1 MKFKMVEELTI
12 EQQEV
17 SLICSIFNVSKSGY
31 YKWLTRPLSN
41 RKKDNIR
48 LWDKIKKHWED
59 SRETYGKLRIKAAL
73 KNENESVSKNR
84 IGKLM
89 KENNIQGVGKKK
101 FKPQTT
107 DSNHNYKVADR
118 IFKIEEANEQVK
130 IPNQYWGAD
139 ITYIPTKEGWLYLSI
154 IIDFKT
160 RKIAGY
166 SMKDTMPAG
175 LIDET
180 IEMAVKRQGITLN
193 NNLIFHSDRGSQYA
207 SDLIKEKLKL
217 LNIKASMSRK
227 GNCYDNAMTETF
239 FKTLKSELI
248 YREKFLT
255 KEEARAAIFEYIEV
269 WYNRKRLHS
278 SLDYKT
284 PEAYEREINL
294 AA

>member
-1 MKFKMVEELTI
+1 MVEELSI

-17 SLICSIFNVSKSGY
+17 SLTCNIFNVSKSGY
-31 YKWLTRPLSN
+31 YKWLTRPLSS

-48 LWDKIKKHWED
+48 LWEKIKTHWED
-59 SRETYGKLRIKAAL
+59 SRESYGKLRIQAAL

-118 IFKIEEANEQVK
+118 IFKIEDAKEQVTK
-130 IPNQYWGAD
+130 SNQYWGAD
-139 ITYIPTKEGWLYLSI
+139 ITYIPTNEGWLYLSV

-160 RKIAGY
+160 REIAGY
-166 SMKDTMPAG
+166 SMKDSMPAT

-180 IEMAVKRQGITLN
+180 LEMAVKRQGIALN
-193 NNLIFHSDRGSQYA
+193 SNLTFHSNRGSQYA
-207 SDLIKEKLKL
+207 SELIKKKLDLYK
-217 LNIKASMSRK
+217 ITPSMSRK

-248 YREKFLT
+248 YRRKFKT

-269 WYNRKRLHS
+269 
-278 SLDYKT
+278 
-284 PEAYEREINL
+284 
-294 AA
+294 